1 MPDTFQDPSTEEGF
15 QDETVDITNA
25 PSPKPL
31 DLAISSK
38 VWSDLSAPEIFLEP
52 SPEEGHRGEE
62 LDITDPLPSPPIDVD
77 VSSGTSSD
85 PPPEYEDTR
94 RSKWRDM
101 IKRRYLT

>member
-52 SPEEGHRGEE
+52 SLKKAIGERNW
-62 LDITDPLPSPPIDVD
+62 TSPTLSLLHQLMWMFLAGPVPTRLLNMKTPAAQNG
-77 VSSGTSSD
+77 GT
-85 PPPEYEDTR
+85 
-94 RSKWRDM
+94 
-101 IKRRYLT
+101 